1 MDVNK
6 KIWLKLE
13 DRYVCL
19 RVLQWFW
26 WEIQRSWIQ
35 IKFENTQ
42 YREQIVKRLDS
53 NQLGAKLEIRREI
66 LFLSLI
72 EITGG

>member
-26 WEIQRSWIQ
+26 WEIDQGWIQ
-35 IKFENTQ
+35 IKFENTK